1 MALRTAVGTTV
12 SRRRWWQADGLR
24 VVGARAAGA
33 CAAGVCAAAARVA
46 GVRSVAARIAV
57 ARAGAPLLCALR
69 VRIGP
74 GTTQVSEAHIPLYNG
89 SPESYGS
96 VQEGSV
102 FTFKLRHQH
111 TVSADNRPN
120 TFGSYKQWLEKQT
133 QSRAAVIVRRIRKGA
148 KTSGSRRLQA
158 AGQESTLPLNGG
170 VEQLGTYYVTLQLGS
185 QKESLNTIIDTGSDL
200 LWVRCT
206 GCVNCPRNTR
216 ARSFNAQQS
225 TTRQRID
232 CAECKAINETTCAG
246 PYRAGCGIGCTRLGV
261 RGRCVAGCGPN
272 GTSRCNYAV
281 IYGDGSYTGGVMMR
295 DVLTLPGRPAEISA
309 PVAFGCDFHEAEGL
323 LKDPLIGLI
332 GLGQSPLSIPSQLV
346 HDGVLQG
353 NIISHCLGGEDG
365 GGFITFGPPPMAD
378 SSMQFVPMGNDT
390 TVYNATIF
398 GIQVNGVDLQIPAD
412 TFSGTGGIIDSG
424 STALTLPEAA
434 YTPLREA
441 VIQAVDGKAQR
452 LSQEE
457 INQLAGGNV
466 ASVLNLCYNVS
477 ASDTATLQSA
487 FPTVAIVMDGANLE
501 LPPQNYLWLFDNL
514 VCFCV
519 YDSNSVVGQPVTII
533 G

>member
-1 MALRTAVGTTV
+1 MG
-12 SRRRWWQADGLR
+12 SCGLLF
-24 VVGARAAGA
+24 
-33 CAAGVCAAAARVA
+33 
-46 GVRSVAARIAV
+46 
-57 ARAGAPLLCALR
+57 PLLCVLALF
-69 VRIGP
+69 P
-74 GTTQVSEAHIPLYNG
+74 F
-89 SPESYGS
+89 SYGS
-96 VQEGSV
+96 AQESSV

-111 TVSADNRPN
+111 TVSADNRPS
-120 TFGSYKQWLEKQT
+120 TFGSYKQWLERQT
-133 QSRAAVIVRRIRKGA
+133 QSRAAVILRRIRKRA
-148 KTSGSRRLQA
+148 ATSGSRKLQEG
-158 AGQESTLPLNGG
+158 GQESTLPINGG

-206 GCVNCPRNTR
+206 GCVNCPRDTR

-225 TTRQRID
+225 ATRQRID

-261 RGRCVAGCGPN
+261 RGRCIAGCGPN

-281 IYGDGSYTGGVMMR
+281 IYGDGSYTGGVVMR

-309 PVAFGCDFHEAEGL
+309 PVAFGCDFHEAPGL

-346 HDGVLQG
+346 QAGILQG

-378 SSMQFVPMGNDT
+378 SSMQFVPLGNDT
-390 TVYNATIF
+390 TVYNVTIF
-398 GIQVNGVDLQIPAD
+398 GIQVNGVDLQIPAG
-412 TFSGTGGIIDSG
+412 TFFGTGGIIDSG

-477 ASDTATLQSA
+477 SSDTATLQSA

-519 YDSNSVVGQPVTII
+519 YDSNSVVGQPITII
-533 G
+533 GDVAMRNKLVVYDRGARKMGFQTLDCKSS